1 MQNQGQNWQKTGSCV
16 PNVGLSGN
24 PSNLSYRG
32 GDRSQAVPRGT
43 GKEKKH
49 NKTQKL
55 NREHLF
61 SPDRGPVQPCGGPA
75 WFQEPPKSSISQG
88 QLPDALGPHR
98 VLVETSSCPREYHAC
113 TLQGALQSTSTHRS
127 PGEAPRGSDS
137 PVPTLA
143 ATAGQHVF
151 SRHLHVDTPI
161 AVDADPVRNG
171 FHSPER
177 LQEQAPQGE
186 PHSALRSLQPTPRRP
201 QLTPWAFLVA
211 CFPQGSWGSWG

>member
-113 TLQGALQSTSTHRS
+113 TLREPSSPRPPTGLLGKLPGAPTHPSPHSPPQQVSMSSADTSTLTRPLLWMQIRS
-127 PGEAPRGSDS
+127 EMASTAPNACRNKPPKVS
-137 PVPTLA
+137 PTLRC
-143 ATAGQHVF
+143 GPSSPHPG
-151 SRHLHVDTPI
+151 D
-161 AVDADPVRNG
+161 
-171 FHSPER
+171 HS
-177 LQEQAPQGE
+177 
-186 PHSALRSLQPTPRRP
+186 
-201 QLTPWAFLVA
+201 
-211 CFPQGSWGSWG
+211 